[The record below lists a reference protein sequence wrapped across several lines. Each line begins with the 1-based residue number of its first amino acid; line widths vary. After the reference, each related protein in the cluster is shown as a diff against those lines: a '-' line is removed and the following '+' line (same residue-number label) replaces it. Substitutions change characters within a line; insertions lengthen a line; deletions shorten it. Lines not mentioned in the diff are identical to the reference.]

1 MTAKEAADYLRDI
14 SFLLGTTGVEYL
26 TQKDG
31 EKMREA
37 ISTLEAQ
44 ECHEWIS
51 VNEELPDVNPEKI
64 YVDDDCYYQQSDD
77 VLLLMNKEADRIGYS
92 GKYATAKL
100 CVDDSSIDRG
110 YWSLEEMTLGLTW
123 ADAWFR
129 IPPDPDQEESV

>member
-1 MTAKEAADYLRDI
+1 MKRRT
-14 SFLLGTTGVEYL
+14 S
-26 TQKDG
+26 Q
-31 EKMREA
+31 EA
-37 ISTLEAQ
+37 INELRVLITRNPEYAVSLDMAISALQAQ

-51 VNEELPDVNPEKI
+51 VNKKLPDVNPEKI

-123 ADAWFR
+123 ADAWCR